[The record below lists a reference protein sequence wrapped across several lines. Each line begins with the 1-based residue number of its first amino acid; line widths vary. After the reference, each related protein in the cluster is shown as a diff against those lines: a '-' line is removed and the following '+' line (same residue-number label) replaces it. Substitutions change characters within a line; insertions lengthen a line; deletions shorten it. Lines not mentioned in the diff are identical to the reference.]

1 MRGGYVDTVM
11 QVVVPKIDWANGA
24 GEETSFEVGSVYDL
38 LDVIRKKPGLFI
50 GEASI
55 TALRAY
61 IDGFLAGLR
70 GIGQRLGDEEPQFDG
85 FFDWIAARYGFEE
98 STIGWKAILLQ
109 AAGREDAALARFFE
123 ELDEFRLDRIEVF
136 RRAAEPMG
144 TTHRRTCAG
153 LTEELPVQAFE
164 VEGYLRS
171 PVFYLVQILPGERY
185 RSSFFHD
192 IDGALEEAEQ
202 RYGIS
207 AGAWQSLRNGATQPI
222 AAPDGAPSL
231 PPRGRSPR
239 G

>member
-1 MRGGYVDTVM
+1 MDTMM
-11 QVVVPKIDWANGA
+11 QVVVPKIGWVNGA
-24 GEETSFEVGSVYDL
+24 GEETSFEVGSVYEL

-70 GIGQRLGDEEPQFDG
+70 AIGQRLGDEEPPFGD

-123 ELDEFRLDRIEVF
+123 ELDEFRLDQMEVF
-136 RRAAEPMG
+136 RHVTAPTG
-144 TTHRRTCAG
+144 TIHRRTCAG
-153 LTEELPVQAFE
+153 LTEVLPVQAFE

-171 PVFYLVQILPGERY
+171 PVFYLVEILPGERY

-202 RYGIS
+202 SYGIS
-207 AGAWQSLRNGATQPI
+207 AGAWQSLQNGAAQLA
-222 AAPDGAPSL
+222 AAPDRAPSL
-231 PPRGRSPR
+231 APLGRPPRG
-239 G
+239 